1 MKAREGT
8 WVRNSEATFGR
19 DTDFCERQKV
29 DWGDMSEFNLT
40 RDSVQKE
47 YEIALGPILFTPNP
61 PFSSIHTCQLVV
73 SGSYLEDRGWGC
85 SESNIHQCIRVPVLI
100 NNVCPERKL
109 DLIKS
114 IKSINI

>member
-8 WVRNSEATFGR
+8 WGRNSEATFGR

-29 DWGDMSEFNLT
+29 DCGDMSEFNLT

-47 YEIALGPILFTPNP
+47 YEIALGPILFTPNL
-61 PFSSIHTCQLVV
+61 FSSIHTCQLVV
-73 SGSYLEDRGWGC
+73 SGSYLEDRGG